1 MTTTC
6 KANQPQPGLPK
17 AQNTKA
23 PIRGRGIFEIKAN
36 ENINNEIKIA
46 NEVVNDIS
54 DLIVESRKSVT
65 QIVNSAMTLL
75 CWKIGKRINE
85 EILQGERADYGKPIV
100 ATLSQ
105 QLVFEFGSSFTEKNL
120 RRMVQLNQYFPD
132 EQIVVSLIRQLSWTH
147 FIALI
152 PIEDP
157 LKREFYI

>member
-1 MTTTC
+1 
-6 KANQPQPGLPK
+6 
-17 AQNTKA
+17 
-23 PIRGRGIFEIKAN
+23 
-36 ENINNEIKIA
+36 
-46 NEVVNDIS
+46 
-54 DLIVESRKSVT
+54 
-65 QIVNSAMTLL
+65 MTLL